1 MLHNAKLKIR
11 EFFTA
16 RADDERF
23 SKVENIIEGIAL
35 YVIFVFVIYRLA
47 FTPNPVAENIIRVI
61 LLIYTIGI
69 APLLHKNTPEEL
81 GIGNIKLLKE
91 QFFNRKQPGVIIAA
105 LILIVLSIFIFP
117 LFIQEFNN
125 VLLLVPGFGS
135 LNLIVAAQ
143 VPWLQI
149 PLVIV
154 EYVLFQVILILFL
167 VRKDNLWA
175 SLKSMWKPFLVLICV
190 ILVVSLIDL
199 KLFHLEGTILNFL
212 ATWYGYT
219 FWGMLQ
225 QLPFLLYLSTRFR
238 KGFPYKR
245 VSEYVNIAL
254 IAFFFGFFHAP
265 QWRLVVIAGCME
277 VFLARSFLHDDT
289 RNLFTAAVIHGFVGT
304 MAIFFTE
311 TYIMIN
317 FA

>member
-1 MLHNAKLKIR
+1 MLHDAKLKIR

-23 SKVENIIEGIAL
+23 SKVENIIEGVSVYILIVTVIAQL
-35 YVIFVFVIYRLA
+35 VFGVYYIVVDFA
-47 FTPNPVAENIIRVI
+47 RVI
-61 LLIYTIGI
+61 LLIYMMIIG
-69 APLLHKNTPEEL
+69 PLLHNNTPEEL

-135 LNLIVAAQ
+135 LNLIVADQ

-167 VRKDNLWA
+167 IRKDNLWV
-175 SLKSMWKPFLVLICV
+175 SLKSMWKPFLVLVCV
-190 ILVVSLIDL
+190 ILVMSLIDL
-199 KLFHLEGTILNFL
+199 KLFNLKGTVLDFL

-219 FWGMLQ
+219 FWGLLQ
-225 QLPFLLYLSTRFR
+225 QLPFLVYLSARFR

-245 VSEYVNIAL
+245 ASEWVNIVL
-254 IAFFFGFFHAP
+254 IAFFFGFFHSP
-265 QWRLVVIAGCME
+265 QWRLVVTAFIME
-277 VFLARSFLHDDT
+277 LFIARSFLHDDT

-311 TYIMIN
+311 TYIMV
-317 FA
+317 FG